1 MNELREINTNDF
13 SCNPFKM
20 LGKDWMLITAENNNK
35 VNTMT
40 ASWGGMG
47 VLWEYDVVY
56 IFIRNSRYTKEFID
70 ASQNFSLTFYD
81 TDKYRK
87 TMGYLGG
94 VSGRTEDK
102 IAKSELTL
110 IEEDGIPYF
119 AEANTVIL
127 CEKLSRQKISPEGI
141 LNDELLT
148 TYYADQDYHEMYI
161 GKILK
166 IMQK

>member
-13 SCNPFKM
+13 SCNPFNM
-20 LGKDWMLITAENNNK
+20 IGKDWMLITAENNNK

-56 IFIRNSRYTKEFID
+56 IFIRNSRFTKEFID
-70 ASQNFSLTFYD
+70 ASPNFSLTFYD
-81 TDKYRK
+81 TDKYHK
-87 TMGYLGG
+87 TMGYLGS

-110 IEEDGIPYF
+110 LEEDGIPYF

-127 CEKLSRQKISPEGI
+127 CEKLSRQKISPEGM
-141 LNDELLT
+141 LNDELLPK
-148 TYYADQDYHEMYI
+148 YYADHDYHEMYI

>member
-70 ASQNFSLTFYD
+70 ASPNFSLTFFD
-81 TDKYRK
+81 TDKYHK
-87 TMGYLGG
+87 TMGYLGN

-110 IEEDGIPYF
+110 LKEDGIPYF
-119 AEANTVIL
+119 AEANTVIM
-127 CEKLSRQKISPEGI
+127 CEKLSRQMIAPEGM

-148 TYYADQDYHEMYI
+148 KYYADHDYHEMYI

>member
-1 MNELREINTNDF
+1 MSELREVNTNDF
-13 SCNPFKM
+13 NCNPFNM
-20 LGKDWMLITAENNNK
+20 IGKDWMLITAENNNK

-47 VLWEYDVVY
+47 VLWEYEVVY

-87 TMGYLGG
+87 TMGYLGS
-94 VSGRTEDK
+94 VSGKTEDK
-102 IAKSELTL
+102 ITKSELTL
-110 IEEDGIPYF
+110 LEKDGIPYF

-148 TYYADQDYHEMYI
+148 KYYADHDYHDMYI